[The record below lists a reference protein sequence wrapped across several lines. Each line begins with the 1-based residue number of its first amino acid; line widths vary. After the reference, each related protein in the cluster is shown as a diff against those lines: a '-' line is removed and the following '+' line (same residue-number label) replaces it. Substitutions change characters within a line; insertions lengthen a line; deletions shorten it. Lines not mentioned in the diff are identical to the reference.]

1 MVITARA
8 SSVSHVSWVKI
19 PAQIL
24 PLGLKL
30 KQSVVAESSVCRG
43 KVVVLQFK
51 DMLDEHGPAVPMKVV
66 VHCRSA

>member
-1 MVITARA
+1 MVITGKA

-24 PLGLKL
+24 LQGFKL
-30 KQSVVAESSVCRG
+30 KQSVVAESSVCHG

-51 DMLDEHGPAVPMKVV
+51 DMLDQHGLAASMKVV
-66 VHCRSA
+66 VL